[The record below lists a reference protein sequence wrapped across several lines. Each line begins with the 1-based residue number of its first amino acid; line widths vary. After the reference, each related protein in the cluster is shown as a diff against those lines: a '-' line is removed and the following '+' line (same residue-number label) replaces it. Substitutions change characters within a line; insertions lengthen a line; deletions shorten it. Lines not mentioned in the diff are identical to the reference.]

1 MQDRLAAMSVF
12 AEVVEAK
19 SFSAAAA
26 RLGISKSLVSR
37 QVSALERSLSV
48 KLLNRTTRKLSL
60 TEAGAIF
67 HEHCVR
73 IVQEARF
80 AEQRVTRV
88 QSELAG
94 LVRVTCV
101 QAFALR
107 HLMPAL
113 GEFQD
118 RFPAIHVKLSCS
130 NRTLDLGDDGY
141 DLGIRITATPG
152 QNLVA
157 RKLAV
162 NRKVLCAAPAYLA
175 RRGTPRVIEDLAG
188 HDGVLFPPMAP
199 KRAWSLRRAGQRH
212 VVAGAARGGP
222 APKAA
227 APPAGL
233 GPRAGGPW
241 AGWSPGGPGMPAGGR
256 RGGRFETDDMDASH
270 AAVIAGLG
278 IGVLPIYVAADD
290 LRRGRLAP
298 LLREVEIL
306 PDFGIYLVY
315 LPNRTLP
322 RRVRTLID
330 FLVQRFEPAPP
341 WEAGW

>member
-19 SFSAAAA
+19 SFSAAAT

-60 TEAGAIF
+60 TEGGAIF

-80 AEQRVTRV
+80 AEQRVTRA

-113 GEFQD
+113 GEFQA
-118 RFPAIHVKLSCS
+118 RYPEIRVKLSCS
-130 NRTLDLGDDGY
+130 NRTLDLGDEGY
-141 DLGIRITATPG
+141 DIGIRITATPG

-157 RKLAV
+157 RRLAA

-175 RRGTPRVIEDLAG
+175 RRGTPRVIDDLAG

-199 KRAWSLRRAGQRH
+199 RRAWSLRRDGRLH
-212 VVAGAARGGP
+212 VVPVAA
-222 APKAA
+222 
-227 APPAGL
+227 
-233 GPRAGGPW
+233 
-241 AGWSPGGPGMPAGGR
+241 
-256 RGGRFETDDMDASH
+256 RFETDDMDASH
-270 AAVIAGLG
+270 SAVAAGLG
-278 IGVLPIYVAADD
+278 IGVLPTYVAADD
-290 LRRGRLAP
+290 LRRGRLVP
-298 LLREVEIL
+298 LLRDVEIL

-322 RRVRTLID
+322 KRVRALID
-330 FLVQRFEPAPP
+330 YLVQRFEPAPP